1 MICRVCQL
9 NIKKS
14 AVICA
19 QCSLISHAKCASNA
33 PPTCDLR
40 AQLLLYAQYA
50 EKGNQA
56 YSNPAELLQDL
67 QNAMS
72 DVAYSPSIDTPPQSP
87 AHIVVSEFSP
97 PTAFRFMAAFKRSRS
112 NLSPEPGAVGGS
124 SSLPSPSTMDA
135 EEKAHRRRPLLHKR
149 DDRPL
154 SMTSDSTGVSSLR
167 SAATAA
173 ESFSSRHDT
182 GTTLPVGRDKETRSY
197 GSKVSAASLD
207 FNRSSQA
214 PEAVSDH
221 GQESVHDALSSLE
234 PRRHKRGSK
243 SASNCVVQ

>member
-9 NIKKS
+9 NTKKS
-14 AVICA
+14 AVMCA
-19 QCSLISHAKCASNA
+19 QCCLISHAKCAINA

-87 AHIVVSEFSP
+87 THIVVPEFSP
-97 PTAFRFMAAFKRSRS
+97 PTAFRFMAAFKRSRT
-112 NLSPEPGAVGGS
+112 NLLPEPGAVGGS
-124 SSLPSPSTMDA
+124 SSLPSSSTMDV
-135 EEKAHRRRPLLHKR
+135 EEKTHRKRPVLQKR
-149 DDRPL
+149 GDRPL
-154 SMTSDSTGVSSLR
+154 SVTSDSTGVSSLR
-167 SAATAA
+167 SVATAA
-173 ESFSSRHDT
+173 ESFSSPHDT
-182 GTTLPVGRDKETRSY
+182 GTTLPVGRDKEARPSE
-197 GSKVSAASLD
+197 SRLSARSLD

-221 GQESVHDALSSLE
+221 GQEAVHGALSSLE
-234 PRRHKRGSK
+234 PRRHRRGSK

>member
-19 QCSLISHAKCASNA
+19 QCSLISHAKCAISA

-56 YSNPAELLQDL
+56 YSSPAELLQDL
-67 QNAMS
+67 QNTTS

-87 AHIVVSEFSP
+87 THIVVPEFSP
-97 PTAFRFMAAFKRSRS
+97 TTAFRFMAAFKRSRT
-112 NLSPEPGAVGGS
+112 NLSPEPEAVGGS
-124 SSLPSPSTMDA
+124 SSLPSFSTTDV
-135 EEKAHRRRPLLHKR
+135 EEKTHRKRPVLQKR
-149 DDRPL
+149 GDRPL
-154 SMTSDSTGVSSLR
+154 SVTSDSTGVSSLR

-173 ESFSSRHDT
+173 ESFSSQRGT
-182 GTTLPVGRDKETRSY
+182 GTTLPVGRDKEARS
-197 GSKVSAASLD
+197 GSKLSTTSLD
-207 FNRSSQA
+207 FNRSCQA

-221 GQESVHDALSSLE
+221 GQEALLSSLE
-234 PRRHKRGSK
+234 PRRHNRGSK